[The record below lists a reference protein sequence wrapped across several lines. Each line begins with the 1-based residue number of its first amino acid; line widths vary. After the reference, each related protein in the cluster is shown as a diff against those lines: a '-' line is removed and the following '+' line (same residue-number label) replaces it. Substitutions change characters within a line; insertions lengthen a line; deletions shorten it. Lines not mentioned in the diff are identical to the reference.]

1 MSQRTGSSE
10 RTGGFAIRWQ
20 MKGQFDVPQDNTD
33 AEIPGHWTQKNE
45 PNSETMNVNLM
56 SLLNLVT
63 QTKINKIQEKMLWD
77 SLLKHRWT
85 KDIVDNSTCLTEDQ
99 EFTVIRKAA
108 QELGLVYGVSSWV
121 PDEDL
126 ALGLKLYSITHMCP
140 PRSVEAVKLSEFFNS
155 LVATHNLN
163 TIVSTTMHNI
173 QPTKNLIDF
182 SAINMWYQRL
192 DKRYNFSLG
201 PAILPMLTSATL
213 LDLSKL
219 DPPYLKDYTDLNE
232 QKYENLS
239 SLFGKK

>member
-1 MSQRTGSSE
+1 
-10 RTGGFAIRWQ
+10 
-20 MKGQFDVPQDNTD
+20 MKGLLDVPQDSTDAQDFTD
-33 AEIPGHWTQKNE
+33 AEILGHWMQKNE
-45 PNSETMNVNLM
+45 PNSKTMNVNLM
-56 SLLNLVT
+56 SLLNLVR
-63 QTKINKIQEKMLWD
+63 QTKINKIQEKLLWS
-77 SLLKHRWT
+77 SLFKHRWT
-85 KDIVDNSTCLTEDQ
+85 KDILDNSPCLTDDQ
-99 EFTVIRKAA
+99 EFTVIGKAA
-108 QELGLVYGVSSWV
+108 QELGLVHGVSSWV

-126 ALGLKLYSITHMCP
+126 ALGMELYSVTHMCP

-213 LDLSKL
+213 LELSKL